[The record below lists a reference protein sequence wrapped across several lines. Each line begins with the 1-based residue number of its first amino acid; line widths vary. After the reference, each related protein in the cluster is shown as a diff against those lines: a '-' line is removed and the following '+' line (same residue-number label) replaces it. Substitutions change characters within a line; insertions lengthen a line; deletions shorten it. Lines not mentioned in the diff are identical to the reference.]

1 LVTRL
6 IGIGGSVSVDAVSRW
21 VSRLPPAERDL
32 PLLVV
37 DNVAYSP
44 NDALAEVRAGTPLG
58 RRLQTMIETGRWGTP
73 EEVLEALAAERLK
86 KLYRERPVVRITI
99 GGKWTSEELIREIEK
114 RTPLGEELIRSEIEY
129 MKRLRERYG

>member
-1 LVTRL
+1 M
-6 IGIGGSVSVDAVSRW
+6 
-21 VSRLPPAERDL
+21 PPAERDL

-58 RRLQTMIETGRWGTP
+58 RKLQTMIETGRWGTP
-73 EEVLEALAAERLK
+73 DEVLEALAAERLK

-99 GGKWTSEELIREIEK
+99 QGKKTSKELIEEIEK
-114 RTPLGEELIRSEIEY
+114 RTKLGRELIESEIEY
-129 MKRLRERYG
+129 MKRLKERYK